1 MEYISKKDETKKQ
14 ARVDFENKL
23 LPKVR
28 EYLNKNFGKKKWT
41 FNSFIVG
48 SAKRNLILLG
58 NEGFDIDYQ
67 LKFFKIPKE
76 YLNDAKKTKNKLR
89 EYFDKANDELG
100 LGLTYCED
108 STHVLTMKK
117 LDGDKIIYSYDIAI
131 LRLNNNEDYIILKNE
146 KQGKDDDYHYVELS
160 DCESFNEK
168 YKKVKTPKAW
178 DLLRKKYKAKKEEF
192 QNTNKDERP
201 ASFSLLGQTVNEV
214 IQELRL

>member
-41 FNSFIVG
+41 FNIFIVG

-100 LGLTYCED
+100 LGLTCCED

-146 KQGKDDDYHYVELS
+146 KQGKDADYHYVELS